1 MSAKK
6 VYDKLMQT
14 GIISAKGETYF
25 ELHNIKTI
33 IHDSSI
39 VGNII
44 QEWLKSFMDA
54 NNIQYRLKPNTQEF
68 PDFLMSEDS
77 DEVDLR

>member
-1 MSAKK
+1 MSARK

-25 ELHNIKTI
+25 ELHNIKTV

-54 NNIQYRLKPNTQEF
+54 HGIPYRLKR
-68 PDFLMSEDS
+68 
-77 DEVDLR
+77 DLYT